1 MAKQAAEAA
10 EHGFANLEKMAHD
23 AGKKLTP
30 PASKKP
36 AAKKVARKVAKPA
49 AKKVVRKPA
58 RKSETS

>member
-1 MAKQAAEAA
+1 
-10 EHGFANLEKMAHD
+10 LEKMAHD

-58 RKSETS
+58 RKSSTS